1 MPFDLI
7 CANLMMRTIKEFWSY
22 MIDYGQASIDARKKK
37 NVLKII
43 PNVEVK
49 TRDDLSTFYTPG
61 IAKVSLAIAEDKS
74 LAKTLTI
81 KRNSVAIVSD
91 GSAVL
96 GLGNIGPEGAI
107 PVMEGKALLMAE
119 FAGLDAFPICLATQD
134 TEEIIRSVKNIA
146 PVFGAINLE
155 DISAPRCFEIERR
168 LQDIG
173 IPVMHDDQHGT
184 AVVVLAGLIN
194 ALKVVGKDIQNVKIV
209 ISGAGAAGTAITKIL
224 LDYSESRAQIIVVD
238 RQGSI
243 NLDRPGLSPEK
254 LELAKITD
262 NQTPGRLEEV
272 IRNAD
277 VFIGVSAP
285 NLLNQEMVASMA
297 KDAIVFAMANPTP
310 EIDPNVAKGAGARVV
325 ATGRSDF
332 PNQINNVLAF
342 PGIFRGALDANAERI
357 TDQMLLAAAMA
368 LANYVEN
375 PSEENIIPSPL
386 DRGVVQSVSEA
397 VKRAAK

>member
-1 MPFDLI
+1 
-7 CANLMMRTIKEFWSY
+7 